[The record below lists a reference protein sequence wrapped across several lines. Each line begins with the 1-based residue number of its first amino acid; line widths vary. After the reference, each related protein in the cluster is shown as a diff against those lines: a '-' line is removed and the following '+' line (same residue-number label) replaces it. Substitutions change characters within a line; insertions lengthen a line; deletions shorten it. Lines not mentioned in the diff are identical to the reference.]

1 MKEVYNNIVRS
12 LRDGSSSLKVVQKL
26 LINSVGERDF
36 SAQETCHHLLQLPLV
51 KSTRDFTILSLDGS
65 RQVEEQPEEGTRA
78 TVPSILDHY
87 LQRPSNPKF
96 EGMSLLH
103 FAQHYS
109 MPKEVAS
116 NLKHQKM
123 KVAITRPYS
132 SPDPNGPKYEQYC
145 KQKLM
150 LHIPFHQL
158 DQLKG
163 SCRSFSEAYTI
174 FLQSGNVPPCLKED
188 IERLNVHQGEND
200 GDDEH
205 QVHVFVCVHV
215 LIIF

>member
-1 MKEVYNNIVRS
+1 M
-12 LRDGSSSLKVVQKL
+12 
-26 LINSVGERDF
+26 
-36 SAQETCHHLLQLPLV
+36 
-51 KSTRDFTILSLDGS
+51 
-65 RQVEEQPEEGTRA
+65 EEQPEKGTRA

-116 NLKHQKM
+116 KLKHQKM
-123 KVAITRPYS
+123 KVVITRPYS

-150 LHIPFHQL
+150 LHIPFPQV
-158 DQLKG
+158 DQFKG
-163 SCRSFSEAYTI
+163 SCESFSEAYTI
-174 FLQSGNVPPCLKED
+174 FLQSGNVPPCLQED

-200 GDDEH
+200 GDDEQ